1 MKETIG
7 MRNRNS
13 RFVKKFGIFSQYI
26 LPISLVLVI
35 SISLTFTWLIW
46 TNPAHFNKNANQNT
60 TSAGPTQLSAR
71 ALTDIYSPTQIIHTD
86 SKQNQK
92 LLFDQKI
99 NVINEVVKDVK
110 NWHFNKLKPL
120 KKVTA
125 KLYAETLNQKDT
137 LILNYPD
144 SIAGGMINDIFT
156 QHLTIDSNVQFN
168 RIVIPL
174 GSQLDKIY
182 LLNDDNFAI
191 YEISVSE
198 SSRTQIMH
206 IIKSVKTVIP
216 VVEQLYH
223 QHVLL
228 TYPEAVSL
236 KQYSYLQNKQSQH
249 LFLTALFNNGTNG
262 DFKTRKTL
270 ETTTY
275 EEGNNR
281 RVVFDNKTG
290 AVDYQSFNG
299 TKTSANL
306 NNTLRQ
312 GFNDLLSIGV
322 PLDNT
327 RYFETNDAENSFVYR
342 TYVEGFPIFNQTRY
356 GTVKLSYENPG
367 TEHAT
372 FSQYALQVPLPNNQ
386 PGIKLEA
393 TPTVIQQLAT
403 VGIGIDRVEDMQIGY
418 EWQTDPS
425 SDMVV
430 NLRPVWY
437 LEINNKWQRLDQ
449 WLQKEG

>member
-1 MKETIG
+1 

-13 RFVKKFGIFSQYI
+13 RFVKEFGIFSQYI